1 VKPSRKYNLTPRARK
16 QFREAISWYRSQ
28 SRDLAADFVLAVDE
42 RVESIVEAP
51 ERYPLVRDRVRR
63 ALVGTFPY
71 AIFYVVEGGMVNIIA
86 CLHQKRHPKHWQ
98 GDG

>member
-1 VKPSRKYNLTPRARK
+1 VKPSRKYNLTPRAKK
-16 QFREAISWYRSQ
+16 QFREAISWYRSE
-28 SRDLAADFVLAVDE
+28 SRDVAANFVLAVNE

-63 ALVGTFPY
+63 ALVGSFPY
-71 AIFYVVEGGMVNIIA
+71 ALFYVVEDGTVNIIA
-86 CLHQKRHPKHWQ
+86 CLHERRNLKRWL